1 MKAFAKA
8 RRVLLTVVALAAA
21 GTLAEVPKAVVA
33 ADYLRPA
40 VRFLKFLPQAME
52 VAQQDPTLEYYG
64 DGPVD
69 AGSGRRSRADGFA

>member
-1 MKAFAKA
+1 MKRLMA
-8 RRVLLTVVALAAA
+8 VLAAVFTLFGVMLAAA

-69 AGSGRRSRADGFA
+69 AGSGRRP